1 MEGMWLNGFNDG
13 IEVVFH
19 ALISHCQTDLGD
31 LRVLREDVRPLWHAD
46 VASYLHI
53 LK

>member
-1 MEGMWLNGFNDG
+1 VAERLQGWNPEFD
-13 IEVVFH
+13 VVFH

-31 LRVLREDVRPLWHAD
+31 LRVLCEDVRPLWHAD